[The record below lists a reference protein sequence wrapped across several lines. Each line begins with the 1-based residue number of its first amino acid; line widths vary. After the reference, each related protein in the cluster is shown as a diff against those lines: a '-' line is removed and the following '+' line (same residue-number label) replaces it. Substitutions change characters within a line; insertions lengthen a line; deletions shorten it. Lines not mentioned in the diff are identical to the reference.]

1 MGNKGAR
8 RRERTRPTHGARL
21 SITKTIESENNEY
34 SAIGE
39 TCSSTCYITILHAPR
54 NICSICEVL
63 PTVTRSAGDL
73 AKRLADFWKGN
84 KLAAL
89 TAFGL
94 VSQVSA
100 DPLETMKV
108 EYSFSSPTTTAAD
121 GH

>member
-1 MGNKGAR
+1 MSCRTHFEPYFVGDRLKKTGKKLGHYPLEQGDRFSQSALQYMQERAR
-8 RRERTRPTHGARL
+8 
-21 SITKTIESENNEY
+21 
-34 SAIGE
+34 
-39 TCSSTCYITILHAPR
+39 
-54 NICSICEVL
+54 
-63 PTVTRSAGDL
+63 DL